1 MPTTESSTPSTAWVG
16 TAAAQAGLD
25 AVDLTLLSELSRN
38 GRISNAELAARAGI
52 AESTCLKRVRALQTK
67 GVIVGFHAEISPAA
81 LGLHLEALI
90 TIRLHAHAR
99 GDLRTFQT
107 SLEQLPATQ
116 RVYFLAG
123 DRDFMVHVAVPDAG
137 ALRELVSDTLSLR
150 PEVAST
156 STSLIFAQAA
166 GPRGL

>member
-1 MPTTESSTPSTAWVG
+1 MTASDSSASG
-16 TAAAQAGLD
+16 ELD
-25 AVDLTLLSELSRN
+25 ATDRTILAELSRN
-38 GRISNAELAARAGI
+38 GRISNTELARLAGV
-52 AESTCLKRVRALQTK
+52 AESTCLKRVRTLQAR
-67 GVIVGFHAEISPAA
+67 GVIAGFRAEISPAA
-81 LGLHLEALI
+81 MGLHLEAMI

-99 GDLRTFQT
+99 GDLRRFQAY
-107 SLEQLPATQ
+107 LEELPATQ

-123 DRDFMVHVAVPDAG
+123 DRDFLVHVAVADAP

-166 GPRGL
+166 GRRGL

>member
-1 MPTTESSTPSTAWVG
+1 MPASDSSTAHRTAM
-16 TAAAQAGLD
+16 ADAGLD
-25 AVDLTLLSELSRN
+25 AVDRTIIAELSRN
-38 GRISNAELAARAGI
+38 GRLSNTELAARAGI
-52 AESTCLKRVRALQTK
+52 AESTCLKRVRALQAH

-81 LGLHLEALI
+81 IGLHLEALI

-99 GDLRTFQT
+99 GDLRRFQAYV
-107 SLEQLPATQ
+107 EDLPATQ

-123 DRDFMVHVAVPDAG
+123 DRDFLVHVAVPDAA

-156 STSLIFAQAA
+156 STSLIFAHAA
-166 GPRGL
+166 GSQVL

>member
-1 MPTTESSTPSTAWVG
+1 MAPDSSSSAH
-16 TAAAQAGLD
+16 AGLD
-25 AVDLTLLSELSRN
+25 AVDRTILSELSRN
-38 GRISNAELAARAGI
+38 GRISNTELASIAGI
-52 AESTCLKRVRALQTK
+52 AESTCLKRVRTLQAN

-81 LGLHLEALI
+81 IGLHLEALI

-99 GDLRTFQT
+99 ADLRRFQT
-107 SLEQLPATQ
+107 YLEELPETQ

-123 DRDFMVHVAVPDAG
+123 DRDFLVHVAVPDAG
-137 ALRELVSDTLSLR
+137 ALRVLVSDTISLQ

-166 GPRGL
+166 GSRGL

>member
-1 MPTTESSTPSTAWVG
+1 MAASDSSTSRR
-16 TAAAQAGLD
+16 AAMTDAGLD
-25 AVDLTLLSELSRN
+25 AVDRTILSELSRN
-38 GRISNAELAARAGI
+38 GRLSNTELAARAGI
-52 AESTCLKRVRALQTK
+52 AESTCLKRVRALQAN

-81 LGLHLEALI
+81 IGLHLEALI

-99 GDLRTFQT
+99 GDLRRFQAYV
-107 SLEQLPATQ
+107 EELPATQ

-123 DRDFMVHVAVPDAG
+123 DRDFLVHVAVPDAA

-156 STSLIFAQAA
+156 STSLIFAHAA
-166 GPRGL
+166 GSRGI

>member
-1 MPTTESSTPSTAWVG
+1 MPASVSSAVSE
-16 TAAAQAGLD
+16 AAAQSGLD
-25 AVDLTLLSELSRN
+25 AVDLTLLDELSRN
-38 GRISNAELAARAGI
+38 GRISNTDLAARAGV
-52 AESTCLKRVRALQTK
+52 AESTCLKRVRALQTR

-81 LGLHLEALI
+81 MGLHLEALI
-90 TIRLHAHAR
+90 TIRLHSHAR
-99 GDLRTFQT
+99 GDLRRFQAY
-107 SLEQLPATQ
+107 LEDLSATQ

-123 DRDFMVHVAVPDAG
+123 DRDFMVHVAVPDAA

-166 GPRGL
+166 GRRGL

>member
-1 MPTTESSTPSTAWVG
+1 MTPDSSASAHTA
-16 TAAAQAGLD
+16 LD
-25 AVDLTLLSELSRN
+25 AVDRTLLSELSRN
-38 GRISNAELAARAGI
+38 GRISNTELAAIAGI
-52 AESTCLKRVRALQTK
+52 AESTCLKRVRALQAN

-81 LGLHLEALI
+81 MGLHLEALI

-99 GDLRTFQT
+99 GDLRRFQT
-107 SLEQLPATQ
+107 YLEGLPATQ

-123 DRDFMVHVAVPDAG
+123 DRDFLVHVAVPDAS
-137 ALRELVSDTLSLR
+137 ALRELVSDTISLK

-166 GPRGL
+166 GSRGL

>member
-1 MPTTESSTPSTAWVG
+1 MSSDSSTPSRG
-16 TAAAQAGLD
+16 ELD
-25 AVDLTLLSELSRN
+25 AVDRTILAELSRN
-38 GRISNAELAARAGI
+38 GRISNTELAARAGI
-52 AESTCLKRVRALQTK
+52 AESTCLKRVRALQAN

-99 GDLRTFQT
+99 GDLRRFQAYI
-107 SLEQLPATQ
+107 EQIPATQ

-123 DRDFMVHVAVPDAG
+123 DRDFLVHVAVPDAA
-137 ALRELVSDTLSLR
+137 ALRELVSDTISLR

-166 GPRGL
+166 GLRGL

>member
-1 MPTTESSTPSTAWVG
+1 MSASDSSIARRTAM
-16 TAAAQAGLD
+16 ADAGLD
-25 AVDLTLLSELSRN
+25 AVDRTIISELSRN
-38 GRISNAELAARAGI
+38 GRLSNTELAARAGI
-52 AESTCLKRVRALQTK
+52 AESTCLKRVRALQAN

-81 LGLHLEALI
+81 IGLHLEALI

-99 GDLRTFQT
+99 GDLRRFQAYV
-107 SLEQLPATQ
+107 EDLPATE

-123 DRDFMVHVAVPDAG
+123 DRDFLVHVAVPDAA

-166 GPRGL
+166 GSRGI

>member
-1 MPTTESSTPSTAWVG
+1 MSTSDSSSSHR
-16 TAAAQAGLD
+16 AAMADAGLD
-25 AVDLTLLSELSRN
+25 ATDRTIISELSRN
-38 GRISNAELAARAGI
+38 GRLSNTELAARAGI
-52 AESTCLKRVRALQTK
+52 AESTCLKRVRALQSS

-81 LGLHLEALI
+81 IGLHLEALI

-99 GDLRTFQT
+99 GDLRRFQAY
-107 SLEQLPATQ
+107 LEELPATQ

-123 DRDFMVHVAVPDAG
+123 DRDFLVHVAVSDAA

-156 STSLIFAQAA
+156 STSLIFAQAS
-166 GPRGL
+166 GSRGL

>member
-1 MPTTESSTPSTAWVG
+1 MTSEMPRSRT
-16 TAAAQAGLD
+16 GLD
-25 AVDLTLLSELSRN
+25 AVDRRILSELSGN
-38 GRISNAELAARAGI
+38 GRISNTDLAARVGI
-52 AESTCLKRVRALQTK
+52 AESTCLKRVRALQAD

-90 TIRLHAHAR
+90 SIRLHAHAR
-99 GDLRTFQT
+99 GDLRRFQT
-107 SLEQLPATQ
+107 YLEQLPAAQ

-123 DRDFMVHVAVPDAG
+123 DRDFLVHVAVPDAT
-137 ALRELVSDTLSLR
+137 ALRELVSDTISLQ

-156 STSLIFAQAA
+156 STSLIFAQAP

>member
-1 MPTTESSTPSTAWVG
+1 MSASDSSTSRR
-16 TAAAQAGLD
+16 AAMADAGLD
-25 AVDLTLLSELSRN
+25 ATDRIIISELSRN
-38 GRISNAELAARAGI
+38 GRLSNTELAARAGI
-52 AESTCLKRVRALQTK
+52 AESTCLKRVRALQAN

-81 LGLHLEALI
+81 IGLHLEALI

-99 GDLRTFQT
+99 GDLRRFQAYV
-107 SLEQLPATQ
+107 EDLPATQ

-123 DRDFMVHVAVPDAG
+123 DRDFLVHVAVPDAA

-166 GPRGL
+166 GSRGL

>member
-1 MPTTESSTPSTAWVG
+1 MSPESSASVHS
-16 TAAAQAGLD
+16 GLD
-25 AVDLTLLSELSRN
+25 AVDRILLSELSRN
-38 GRISNAELAARAGI
+38 GRISNTELAAIAGI
-52 AESTCLKRVRALQTK
+52 AESTCLKRVRALQAN
-67 GVIVGFHAEISPAA
+67 GVIVGFHAEISPEA

-99 GDLRTFQT
+99 GDLRRFQ
-107 SLEQLPATQ
+107 SYLEELPATQ

-123 DRDFMVHVAVPDAG
+123 DRDFLVHVAVPDAG
-137 ALRELVSDTLSLR
+137 VLRELVSDTISLK

-166 GPRGL
+166 GSRGL

>member
-1 MPTTESSTPSTAWVG
+1 MSASDSSPPRRAPVTE
-16 TAAAQAGLD
+16 AGLD
-25 AVDLTLLSELSRN
+25 AVDRTIISELSRN
-38 GRISNAELAARAGI
+38 GRLSNTELAVRAGI
-52 AESTCLKRVRALQTK
+52 AESTCLKRVRALQAN

-81 LGLHLEALI
+81 VGLHLEALI

-99 GDLRTFQT
+99 GDLRRFQAYV
-107 SLEQLPATQ
+107 ENLPATQ

-123 DRDFMVHVAVPDAG
+123 DRDFLVHVAVPDAA

-156 STSLIFAQAA
+156 STSLIFAHAA
-166 GPRGL
+166 GSRGL

>member
-1 MPTTESSTPSTAWVG
+1 MSTSESSRSRHTAM
-16 TAAAQAGLD
+16 TDAGLD
-25 AVDLTLLSELSRN
+25 AVDRTILSELSRN
-38 GRISNAELAARAGI
+38 GRLSNTELAARAGI
-52 AESTCLKRVRALQTK
+52 AESTCLKRVRALQAS

-81 LGLHLEALI
+81 IGLHLEALI

-99 GDLRTFQT
+99 GDLRRFQVY
-107 SLEQLPATQ
+107 LEELPATQ

-123 DRDFMVHVAVPDAG
+123 DRDFLVHVAVPDAG

-156 STSLIFAQAA
+156 STSLIFAQAS
-166 GPRGL
+166 GSRGL

>member
-1 MPTTESSTPSTAWVG
+1 MAPESSTS
-16 TAAAQAGLD
+16 AAAGLD
-25 AVDLTLLSELSRN
+25 AVDRTILSELSRN
-38 GRISNAELAARAGI
+38 GRISNTDLAAAAGI
-52 AESTCLKRVRALQTK
+52 AESTCLKRVRALQAD

-81 LGLHLEALI
+81 MGLHLEALI

-99 GDLRTFQT
+99 GDLRRFQT
-107 SLEQLPATQ
+107 YLEQLTATQ

-123 DRDFMVHVAVPDAG
+123 DRDFLVHVAVPDAA
-137 ALRELVSDTLSLR
+137 ALRELVSDTISLQ

>member
-1 MPTTESSTPSTAWVG
+1 MSASESSTARRG
-16 TAAAQAGLD
+16 AAADAGLD
-25 AVDLTLLSELSRN
+25 AVDRIILSELSRN
-38 GRISNAELAARAGI
+38 GRLSNTELAARAGI
-52 AESTCLKRVRALQTK
+52 AESTCLKRVRALQAS

-81 LGLHLEALI
+81 IGLHLEALI

-99 GDLRTFQT
+99 GDLRRFQ
-107 SLEQLPATQ
+107 SYVEGLPATQ

-123 DRDFMVHVAVPDAG
+123 DRDFLVHVAVPDAA

-156 STSLIFAQAA
+156 STSLIFAHAA
-166 GPRGL
+166 GSRGL

>member
-1 MPTTESSTPSTAWVG
+1 MAPDSSASGQTP
-16 TAAAQAGLD
+16 LD
-25 AVDLTLLSELSRN
+25 AVDRILLSELSRN
-38 GRISNAELAARAGI
+38 GRISNTELAAIAGI
-52 AESTCLKRVRALQTK
+52 AESTCLKRVRALQAS

-99 GDLRTFQT
+99 GDLRRFQT
-107 SLEQLPATQ
+107 YLEQLPATQ

-123 DRDFMVHVAVPDAG
+123 DRDFLVHVAVPDAS
-137 ALRELVSDTLSLR
+137 ALRELVSDTISLK

-166 GPRGL
+166 GSRGL

>member
-1 MPTTESSTPSTAWVG
+1 MSRESSASVPT
-16 TAAAQAGLD
+16 GLD
-25 AVDLTLLSELSRN
+25 AIDRTLLSELSRN
-38 GRISNAELAARAGI
+38 GRISNTELAAIAGI
-52 AESTCLKRVRALQTK
+52 AESTCLKRVRTLQAN

-99 GDLRTFQT
+99 GDLRRFQT
-107 SLEQLPATQ
+107 YLEELPATQ

-123 DRDFMVHVAVPDAG
+123 DRDFLVHVAVPDAS
-137 ALRELVSDTLSLR
+137 ALRELVSDTISLK

-166 GPRGL
+166 GSRGL

>member
-1 MPTTESSTPSTAWVG
+1 MTPESST
-16 TAAAQAGLD
+16 AANAGLD
-25 AVDLTLLSELSRN
+25 AVDRTILSELSRN
-38 GRISNAELAARAGI
+38 GRISNTDLAAIAGI
-52 AESTCLKRVRALQTK
+52 AESTCLKRVRALQAN

-90 TIRLHAHAR
+90 TIRLQAHAR
-99 GDLRTFQT
+99 SDLRRFQT
-107 SLEQLPATQ
+107 YIEELPATQ

-123 DRDFMVHVAVPDAG
+123 DRDFLVHVAVSDAA
-137 ALRELVSDTLSLR
+137 ALRELVSDTISLR

-166 GPRGL
+166 GSRGL

>member
-1 MPTTESSTPSTAWVG
+1 MSPDSSASLH
-16 TAAAQAGLD
+16 AGLD
-25 AVDLTLLSELSRN
+25 AIDRTLLSELSRN
-38 GRISNAELAARAGI
+38 GRISNTELAAIAGI
-52 AESTCLKRVRALQTK
+52 AESTCLKRVRALQAN
-67 GVIVGFHAEISPAA
+67 GVIVGFHAEISPGA

-99 GDLRTFQT
+99 GDLRRFQT
-107 SLEQLPATQ
+107 YLEELPATQ

-123 DRDFMVHVAVPDAG
+123 DRDFLVHVAVPDAA
-137 ALRELVSDTLSLR
+137 ALRELVSDTISLK